1 MQRKGTFKLRSED
14 EEIKE
19 AGFLLDFDEIARKG
33 VMSKEET
40 SIAKWY
46 GLYASRHAGNY
57 MARVVIPGGVIT
69 SAQARCIATTAYK
82 YAQGN
87 INVTTRQAVQFHWLK
102 IGHLADMMRELQKT
116 HLTTFHGCGDVTRI
130 VTACSLA
137 ETCKFARLDVRK
149 YAIKTQNYLGSF
161 RDLDDLPRKFKI
173 TYSGC
178 NTGCAQPYINCVGAI
193 AQVTQIDGKETFGFK
208 IVIGGGMGWKP
219 FVAQELF
226 SFVPE
231 NQMLEVARAI
241 AILFREHGD
250 RFNRAKSRL
259 KFVVDRLGID
269 ECRNIVI
276 QNLQAENKQFDNLI
290 VNPITETGIPTPQ
303 RIKAV
308 DFIAADGSYSIG
320 VRIPKGELNY
330 KQLHQLAELSEEY
343 GNQRLYTTNRQNIEF
358 KGVDPRNIQILREK
372 IKELGFEADDF
383 FTIKDVVSCVGLT
396 YCPKAVTETR
406 SLFDKIQPIINKPE
420 FAEIKEKVLIN
431 ITGCPNSCSQYRITD
446 VGFRGMRIRNEI
458 GSDEAYEMLIGGTQ
472 TLFGQKLGEFKE
484 ADCVTILDKV
494 LQQYITIKT
503 DDESLADTVQRVGLE
518 SFKIAIGHE

>member
-1 MQRKGTFKLRSED
+1 MQRKGTFKERSED

-19 AGFLLDFDEIARKG
+19 AGFFLDFDEIARKG

-46 GLYASRHAGNY
+46 GLYASRHPGNY

-87 INVTTRQAVQFHWLK
+87 INVTTRQALQFHWLK
-102 IGHLADMMRELQKT
+102 IGHLADMMRELQKSQ
-116 HLTTFHGCGDVTRI
+116 LTTFHGCGDVTRI

-137 ETCKFARLDVRK
+137 ETCKFARFDVRK
-149 YAIKTQNYLGSF
+149 YAIKTQKYLGGF

-178 NTGCAQPYINCVGAI
+178 ETGCAQPYINCIGAI
-193 AQVTQIDGKETFGFK
+193 AQVIKINSIDTFGFK

-231 NQMLEVARAI
+231 EQMLEVARAI

-269 ECRNIVI
+269 ECREIVI
-276 QNLQAENKQFDNLI
+276 KNLIAENKRTDNLQ
-290 VNPITETGIPTPQ
+290 VKPIQETGIPFPK
-303 RIKAV
+303 RIV
-308 DFIAADGSYSIG
+308 ESDFIAADGTYTIG
-320 VRIPKGELNY
+320 VKIPKGELNY
-330 KQLHQLAELSEEY
+330 KQLNTLAELSEEF

-358 KGVDPRNIQILREK
+358 KGVEPKNTSILRTK
-372 IKELGFEADDF
+372 IKELGYEPDEF
-383 FTIKDVVSCVGLT
+383 FTIKDVVTCVGLT
-396 YCPKAVTETR
+396 YCPKAVSETR
-406 SLFDKIQPIINKPE
+406 SLFDKIQPIINKQE
-420 FAEIKEKVLIN
+420 YSLIKENVLIN

-446 VGFRGMRIRNEI
+446 IGFRGMRIREEI
-458 GSDEAYEMLIGGTQ
+458 GSVEGYEMLIGGTQ
-472 TLFGQKLGEFKE
+472 TSFGQKLGDFKE
-484 ADCVTILDKV
+484 ADCVEILDIV
-494 LQQYITIKT
+494 LNHYLKIKT
-503 DDESLADTVQRVGLE
+503 QEESLAETVQRVGLE
-518 SFKIAIGHE
+518 SFKQVVGI